1 MKPLRIEMTRDIESG
16 RAGNPAADA
25 RLARRVLIVEDNY
38 FVAHQCESALV
49 EAGYI
54 IVDIVETAE
63 QAVQAAMDR
72 QPELVLMDIY
82 LPGKRDGVDAA
93 VEIFQRFGIRSIFA
107 SALADAA
114 VKARAE
120 SAQPLAWLAK
130 PFNDRKLVA
139 TVESA
144 LDEVTALPQTQ
155 P

>member
-1 MKPLRIEMTRDIESG
+1 MKPLRMEMTRDVESG
-16 RAGNPAADA
+16 RAGSPAADA

-38 FVAHQCESALV
+38 FIAHQCESALV
-49 EAGYI
+49 EAGYVV
-54 IVDIVETAE
+54 VDVVETAE

-72 QPELVLMDIY
+72 RPELVLMDIY

-107 SALADAA
+107 SALADAV

-130 PFNDRKLVA
+130 PFNDRKLIA
-139 TVESA
+139 MVESA
-144 LDEVTALPQTQ
+144 LDEVNALPRTQ

>member
-1 MKPLRIEMTRDIESG
+1 MKPLRIEMTRDVESG

-49 EAGYI
+49 EAGYVV
-54 IVDIVETAE
+54 VDIVETAE

-72 QPELVLMDIY
+72 RPELVLMDIY

-144 LDEVTALPQTQ
+144 LDEVNALPQTQ